1 MKFTQEELENKY
13 LRIPQEIKQTRRWI
27 CYKIEERDGK
37 QTKVPY
43 NAINGDYAKSNDSST
58 WTIFRVAISGC
69 VKFGFDGIG
78 FMLGED
84 KNTGIKYFGIDLD
97 NHEDE
102 NGKKPMNQDEFFDFS
117 SEFINTLKSYTEYS
131 HSGEGIHIIC
141 KGTLPEGARR
151 KAGVGVEMYDKG
163 RFFTMTGNVIL
174 DLPIND
180 RTEEIKP
187 LWEKYLNKKE
197 EENDIP
203 EGFKGLVFGE
213 NRQSKTIELSP
224 SNISDTE
231 LIEKIQNS
239 RFGMEFMNL
248 YNGDMSAYK
257 NDHSAADMALCQI
270 LAFWTGCDKVQMD
283 RIFRSSA
290 LMRPKWEQKRGRD
303 TYGNITLDN
312 AIAGQRDVYTPK
324 QEKITIIQNVTKPIE
339 SPTEIVE
346 YDEKNDPIIKPKTIF
361 KTYPLT
367 DTGNAERFYDQFGE
381 NFKYNKDNQCF
392 MFWNG
397 KTWTKD
403 VKGNIR
409 KYANKLIDILEAEV
423 RQTEAKIKEVAQS
436 GSEHKDEDLI
446 TLTKIQDAQVKNAKK
461 VANKAGKDAMLSE
474 LQNLHDLPVVN
485 SEFDTQDYLLNTDS
499 GVVDLYTGEIKPFN
513 KELKLSKNTNCKV
526 DFSEPKVW
534 LKFLH
539 DILERE
545 NPEETEELI
554 DTLQMALGES
564 LTGRTNKEHLFIM
577 YGTGSNGKSTF
588 IKVVND
594 VFGDY
599 GTSMNSEM
607 LVQNPNTS
615 SQSNEFSLS
624 ALLGARMVS
633 TSETAE
639 GKKLDEVTIK
649 RMLSG
654 EKINAQFKYGQPF
667 SFMPTFSPWMSTN
680 NRPII
685 RATDFGTWRRI
696 FYVPFLNTFTD
707 DKKDV
712 DMPKKLAKENPQ
724 ILGWMIQG
732 AVKLHQQYQDKLPK
746 PKCLEEALSE
756 YKQSLDVISAFISDR
771 CIPFPGMQIE
781 APRLYQEYK
790 EWAKQNGEFCFNEGR
805 FKLELPKKGYKL
817 EKDQNKGFVY
827 VGLKLSTDRKGI
839 IFGD

>member
-1 MKFTQEELENKY
+1 MTQEELETKY
-13 LRIPQEIKQTRRWI
+13 LKIPKEMKQIRRWI
-27 CYKIEERDGK
+27 CYKVETRDGK
-37 QTKVPY
+37 QTKIPY
-43 NAINGDYAKSNDSST
+43 NAINGDYAKSNDPMT
-58 WTIFRVAISGC
+58 WTVFRVAIMGC
-69 VKFGFDGIG
+69 VKYGFDGIG

-84 KNTGIKYFGIDLD
+84 KTTGVKYFGIDLD

-102 NGKKPMNQDEFFDFS
+102 NGNKPMNQDEFFDFS
-117 SEFINTLKSYTEYS
+117 SEFINTLQSYTEYS

-163 RFFTMTGNVIL
+163 RFFTMTGKVIL

-197 EENDIP
+197 ENDIP
-203 EGFKGLVFGE
+203 EGFKGIVFGE
-213 NRQSKTIELSP
+213 NRQSKTLELSP
-224 SNISDTE
+224 SNMNDNE
-231 LIEKIQNS
+231 LIDKIQSS
-239 RFGMEFMNL
+239 RFGAEFMDL
-248 YNGDMSAYK
+248 YNGDMSKYK
-257 NDHSAADMALCQI
+257 NDHSAADMAMCQI
-270 LAFWTGCDKVQMD
+270 LAFWTGCDRVQMD

-290 LMRPKWEQKRGRD
+290 LMRPKWDQKRGRD

-312 AIAGQRDVYTPK
+312 AISKQMNVYTPTK
-324 QEKITIIQNVTKPIE
+324 EKITIIETINQPIE
-339 SPTEIVE
+339 SPTELVE
-346 YDEKNDPIIKPKTIF
+346 FDDKSDPIVKTKTIF

-381 NFKYNKDNQCF
+381 YFKYNKDNQYF

-403 VKGNIR
+403 IKGNIR
-409 KYANKLIDILEAEV
+409 KYANKLIDVLEMEA
-423 RQTEAKIKEVAQS
+423 RNTEAKIKEVAKS
-436 GSEHKDEDLI
+436 GSEHKEEDI
-446 TLTKIQDAQVKNAKK
+446 KTLNAILDAQQKNIKK
-461 VANKAGKDAMLSE
+461 VSNKAGKDAMLSE
-474 LQNLHDLPVVN
+474 LHELHDLPVLN
-485 SEFDTQDYLLNTDS
+485 NEFDKQDNLLNTDS
-499 GVVDLYTGEIKPFN
+499 GVVDLNTGETKPFDR
-513 KELKLSKNTNCKV
+513 KYMLSKNTNCKV
-526 DFSEPKVW
+526 DFTEPKVW
-534 LKFLH
+534 LKFLR
-539 DILERE
+539 DILQRD

-594 VFGDY
+594 IFGDY
-599 GTSMNSEM
+599 GTSMNSD
-607 LVQNPNTS
+607 LLIQNPNSS

-624 ALLGARMVS
+624 SLLGKRMVS

-639 GKKLDEVTIK
+639 GKKLDEVMIK
-649 RMLSG
+649 QMLSG
-654 EKINAQFKYGQPF
+654 EPINAQFKYGQPF

-696 FYVPFLNTFTD
+696 FYIPFLNTFTE

-712 DMPKKLAKENPQ
+712 DMPKKLAKENAQ
-724 ILGWMIQG
+724 ILGWMIKG
-732 AVKLHQQYQDKLPK
+732 AVKLHQEYKDKLPK
-746 PKCLEEALSE
+746 PRCLEEALSD
-756 YKQSLDVISAFISDR
+756 YKKELDVVVAFLNDR
-771 CIPFPGMQIE
+771 TINFPGMQIE
-781 APRLYQEYK
+781 APRLYQAYK
-790 EWAKQNGEFCFNEGR
+790 DWAKQNGEYCYSESR
-805 FKLELPKKGYKL
+805 FKAELPKKGYRL

-827 VGLKLSTDRKGI
+827 VGLKLATDTKQGI
-839 IFGD
+839 IFGDD